1 MKVVKDV
8 DKSQVVSATGGT
20 SRYSRGLKI
29 FAGLVLVSAASF
41 TVSALIFIYLKGEEL
56 TTHHLKIY
64 VPVLPQPFYR
74 PFQYVGMP
82 LTEAAKLIGVAPSSP
97 KHIFVAN
104 DDADMM
110 LEAKDVVVDWVK
122 GEVKRLDA
130 KDLVVSFV
138 DVEVKKSGPCKAS
151 VPFESAPILLAAGVS
166 PEDLEFARKTTFAHV
181 YQDHKRKLQ
190 VSVICHHTNGGPLNV
205 SFSSKFYGM

>member
-29 FAGLVLVSAASF
+29 FAGLVLVSAASY
-41 TVSALIFIYLKGEEL
+41 TLSALVFIYLKGEEL
-56 TTHHLKIY
+56 TTHHLKTY

-82 LTEAAKLIGVAPSSP
+82 LTEAAKLIGVNSSTTDY
-97 KHIFVAN
+97 ISFAN
-104 DDADMM
+104 EHAYIS
-110 LEAKDVVVDWVK
+110 LEAKENIV
-122 GEVKRLDA
+122 G
-130 KDLVVSFV
+130 FV
-138 DVEVKKSGPCKAS
+138 DVELKRSGPCKVS
-151 VPFESAPILLAAGVS
+151 VPFESEPVLSAIGISPTELAFV
-166 PEDLEFARKTTFAHV
+166 RKSTFAHV
-181 YQDHKRKLQ
+181 YYDHKRKLK

-205 SFSSKFYGM
+205 SFSSKYYGM